1 MLSHQKIAGIVALAC
16 VTALGALPEPAHA
29 EITGF
34 SLSRIE
40 GAGDLTLSD
49 RFGTGANDTRHV
61 INIADCEAYTG
72 GSATFSV
79 RIDDAPSGYVYGVA
93 YAGPGKTCP
102 TTHASFDG
110 AVTDDCFVVE
120 QDEELPS
127 GEFSFDVSLDWLTG
141 GDCDAGTN
149 STSRVYVVIEDPNLE
164 STDENHQFDIT
175 VDLDPPGAPELTD
188 VSPGDRRLDLS
199 WSDESNT
206 DDVTYTVY
214 WDDQSLV
221 ESDLSPA
228 HSESGI
234 TDTGY
239 AIEDDTLDNG
249 VAYVV
254 AVAAVDDADN
264 ESGLSNSM
272 LGTPIETLDFWE
284 LYQSSGGTDPG
295 GYCFIATAAW
305 GHPMAAHLNA
315 LRSFRDQVLMPTA
328 VGQSFVASYY
338 RWGRFAAAF
347 IAPSPTARFVARVVL
362 VPLVWVAQWT
372 TGANPLG
379 FWLLLGL
386 MALLWRANRPPQR
399 PILPTEVTA

>member
-16 VTALGALPEPAHA
+16 MTALGAVSVPAHA

-40 GAGDLTLSD
+40 GAGDLTLSS
-49 RFGTGANDTRHV
+49 RFGTGASDTRHI
-61 INIADCEAYTG
+61 INIADCEAYKG
-72 GSATFSV
+72 GSATFYV

-120 QDEELPS
+120 QDEELPG

-141 GDCDAGTN
+141 GDCDAGTS
-149 STSRVYVVIEDPNLE
+149 STSRVYIVMEDPNLE
-164 STDENHQFDIT
+164 STDENQQFDII
-175 VDLDPPGAPELTD
+175 VDLDPPGAPELVD

-199 WSDESNT
+199 WTDESNT
-206 DDVTYTVY
+206 EDVTYTVY

-221 ESDLSPA
+221 ESDLSA
-228 HSESGI
+228 AFSETGI
-234 TDTGY
+234 STTSY

-254 AVAAVDDADN
+254 AVSAVDEADN
-264 ESGLSNSM
+264 ESGLSNSQ

-284 LYQSSGGTDPG
+284 LYQASGGTDPG

-305 GHPMAAHLNA
+305 GHPMAVHLDT
-315 LRSFRDQVLMPTA
+315 LRSFRDEVLMPTTL
-328 VGQSFVASYY
+328 GQAFVERYY

-347 IAPSPTARFVARVVL
+347 IAPSPVARFVTRVLL
-362 VPLVWVAQWT
+362 VPLVWLAQLATGVAPMGLWV
-372 TGANPLG
+372 
-379 FWLLLGL
+379 LLAGL
-386 MALLWRANRPPQR
+386 ALLWRGRRRSEPLAFA
-399 PILPTEVTA
+399 TEVTS

>member
-1 MLSHQKIAGIVALAC
+1 MISHQKIVGIIALAC
-16 VTALGALPEPAHA
+16 VTALAVPPDAARA

-40 GAGDLTLSD
+40 GADDLTLSD
-49 RFGTGANDTRHV
+49 RFGTGASDTRHM
-61 INIADCEAYTG
+61 INIADCEAYAG

-79 RIDDAPSGYVYGVA
+79 RVDDAPSGYVYGVA

-149 STSRVYVVIEDPNLE
+149 STSRVYIVIEDPNLE
-164 STDENHQFDIT
+164 STDENQQFDII
-175 VDLDPPGAPELTD
+175 VDLDPPGAPELTE

-199 WSDESNT
+199 WTDESNT

-214 WDDQSLV
+214 WDDETLV
-221 ESDLSPA
+221 ESDLSGA
-228 HSESGI
+228 LSETGI
-234 TDTGY
+234 SDTGY

-249 VAYVV
+249 VPYVV
-254 AVAAVDDADN
+254 AVAAVDEAEN
-264 ESGLSNSM
+264 ESGLSNN
-272 LGTPIETLDFWE
+272 LIGTPIETLDFWE

-305 GHPMAAHLNA
+305 GHPMATHLNA
-315 LRSFRDQVLMPTA
+315 LRAFRDQVLMPTTA
-328 VGQSFVASYY
+328 GQAFVEHYY

-347 IAPSPTARFVARVVL
+347 IAPSPVARFMARVVL
-362 VPLVWVAQWT
+362 VPLVWLAQST
-372 TGANPLG
+372 TGTTPLG
-379 FWLLLGL
+379 FWLLLG
-386 MALLWRANRPPQR
+386 ALALVWRSHRPSTTPH
-399 PILPTEVTA
+399 LPVEVTS

>member
-1 MLSHQKIAGIVALAC
+1 VISHQKIVGIIALAC
-16 VTALGALPEPAHA
+16 VTALAVPPDAARA

-40 GAGDLTLSD
+40 GADDLTLSD
-49 RFGTGANDTRHV
+49 RFGTGASDTRHM
-61 INIADCEAYTG
+61 INIADCEAYAG

-79 RIDDAPSGYVYGVA
+79 RVDDAPSGYVYGVA

-149 STSRVYVVIEDPNLE
+149 STSRVYIVIEDPNLE
-164 STDENHQFDIT
+164 STDENQQFDII
-175 VDLDPPGAPELTD
+175 VDLDPPGAPELTE

-199 WSDESNT
+199 WTDESNT

-214 WDDQSLV
+214 WDDETLV
-221 ESDLSPA
+221 ESDLSGA
-228 HSESGI
+228 LSETGI
-234 TDTGY
+234 SDTGY

-249 VAYVV
+249 VPYVV
-254 AVAAVDDADN
+254 AVAAVDEAEN
-264 ESGLSNSM
+264 ESGLSNN
-272 LGTPIETLDFWE
+272 LIGTPIETLDFWE

-305 GHPMAAHLNA
+305 GHPMATHLNA
-315 LRSFRDQVLMPTA
+315 LRAFRDQVLMPTTA
-328 VGQSFVASYY
+328 GQAFVEHYY

-347 IAPSPTARFVARVVL
+347 IAPSPVARFMARVVL
-362 VPLVWVAQWT
+362 VPLVWLAQST
-372 TGANPLG
+372 TGTTPLG
-379 FWLLLGL
+379 FWLLLG
-386 MALLWRANRPPQR
+386 ALALVWRSHRPSTTPH
-399 PILPTEVTA
+399 LPV

>member
-1 MLSHQKIAGIVALAC
+1 VISHQKIVGIIALAC
-16 VTALGALPEPAHA
+16 VTALAVPPDAARA

-40 GAGDLTLSD
+40 GADDLTLSD
-49 RFGTGANDTRHV
+49 RFGTGASDTRHM
-61 INIADCEAYTG
+61 INIADCEAYAG

-79 RIDDAPSGYVYGVA
+79 RVDDAPSGYVYGVA

-149 STSRVYVVIEDPNLE
+149 STSRVYIVIEDPNLE
-164 STDENHQFDIT
+164 STDENQQFDII
-175 VDLDPPGAPELTD
+175 VDLDPPGAPELTE

-199 WSDESNT
+199 WTDESNT

-214 WDDQSLV
+214 WDDETLV
-221 ESDLSPA
+221 ESDLSGA
-228 HSESGI
+228 LSETGI
-234 TDTGY
+234 SDTGY

-249 VAYVV
+249 VPYVV
-254 AVAAVDDADN
+254 AVAAVDEAEN
-264 ESGLSNSM
+264 ESGLSNN
-272 LGTPIETLDFWE
+272 LIGTPIETLDFWE

-305 GHPMAAHLNA
+305 GHPMATHLNA
-315 LRSFRDQVLMPTA
+315 LRAFRDQVLMPTTA
-328 VGQSFVASYY
+328 GQAFVEHYY

-347 IAPSPTARFVARVVL
+347 IAPSPVARFMARVVL
-362 VPLVWVAQWT
+362 VPLVWLAQST
-372 TGANPLG
+372 TGTTPLG
-379 FWLLLGL
+379 FWLLLG
-386 MALLWRANRPPQR
+386 ALALVWRSHRPSTTPH
-399 PILPTEVTA
+399 LPVEVTS